1 MSGTS
6 TVYGISGTPTPITP
20 DFYNLQRYGSCI
32 SRGGKK
38 LTASSQWDTLTPT
51 GVSLATYSPTEVP
64 PKCPVS
70 SSGGWTV
77 KANAPLPTIK
87 DLVIPTKTVSS
98 ASGSLAAVSTSDG
111 QVVFATQSP
120 AAVPASSG
128 LSTGAKVAVGV
139 VIPIAVIGLAVLAFM
154 LWRRRKAKKA
164 ATSTM
169 EYSQVQPMQEADG
182 NPRAQLDGE
191 DARLEPDSRTRYQLS
206 DEAGVVP
213 ELRGDAQIERQELSS
228 GPSVRR
234 NLRSSSYESP

>member
-1 MSGTS
+1 MSS
-6 TVYGISGTPTPITP
+6 AS
-20 DFYNLQRYGSCI
+20 FR
-32 SRGGKK
+32 SRINSI
-38 LTASSQWDTLTPT
+38 LH
-51 GVSLATYSPTEVP
+51 
-64 PKCPVS
+64 KCPVS

-98 ASGSLAAVSTSDG
+98 ARGSLAAVSTSNG
-111 QVVFATQSP
+111 QAVFATQSP

-128 LSTGAKVAVGV
+128 LSTSAKAAVGV

-169 EYSQVQPMQEADG
+169 DYSQAQPMQEADG

-213 ELRGDAQIERQELSS
+213 ELRGDAQIERHELSS

>member
-1 MSGTS
+1 MKRL
-6 TVYGISGTPTPITP
+6 TV
-20 DFYNLQRYGSCI
+20 
-32 SRGGKK
+32 
-38 LTASSQWDTLTPT
+38 SSQWDTLTPT
-51 GVSLATYSPTEVP
+51 GVFLATYTPTQRA

-70 SSGGWTV
+70 TSGGWTV

-87 DLVIPTKTVSS
+87 DLVIPSKTVSVT
-98 ASGSLAAVSTSDG
+98 AVSTSNG

-120 AAVPASSG
+120 AAVQPSSG
-128 LSTGAKVAVGV
+128 LSTGAKVGVGV
-139 VIPIAVIGLAVLAFM
+139 IVPIAVIGLAALAFI

-164 ATSTM
+164 ATSTAD
-169 EYSQVQPMQEADG
+169 YNPVQPMQEADG

-191 DARLEPDSRTRYQLS
+191 DARLESDSRTRYQLS

-234 NLRSSSYESP
+234 NLRRSSYESP